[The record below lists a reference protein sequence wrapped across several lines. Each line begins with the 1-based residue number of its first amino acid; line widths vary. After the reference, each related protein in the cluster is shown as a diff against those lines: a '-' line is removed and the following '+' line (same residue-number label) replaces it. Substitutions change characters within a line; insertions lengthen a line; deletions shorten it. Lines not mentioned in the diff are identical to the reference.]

1 VRFFVVLVGLLA
13 GATFLLAA
21 CGGGDSPGVVEGG
34 DLAQGREAFVASC
47 GGCHEMVAAGTQGTQ
62 GPNLDVAFGPSREQG
77 FDESTFQQ
85 VVRSQ
90 IAYPGIGSSMPP
102 DLVTG
107 QDADNVSYF
116 VAQCA
121 GNDEDSQCAPAG
133 PSDST
138 DGATIFT
145 QNCASCHAL
154 AAAGAT
160 GTIGP
165 NLDESQPSAEL
176 ATDRVTN
183 GSGAMPAFADVLS
196 EEQIQ
201 AVVDYVV
208 QNAG

>member
-1 VRFFVVLVGLLA
+1 MLV
-13 GATFLLAA
+13 LAA
-21 CGGGDSPGVVEGG
+21 CGGGDSPGVSEGG
-34 DLAQGREAFVASC
+34 DLAQGRELFVASC
-47 GGCHEMVAAGTQGTQ
+47 GGCHEMEAAGTQGTQ

-90 IAYPGIGSSMPP
+90 IAYPAEGGGMPP

-107 QDADNVSYF
+107 QQADDVAYF

-121 GNDEDSQCAPAG
+121 GNQEDGQCAPAG
-133 PSDST
+133 PSDSS
-138 DGATIFT
+138 DGEAIFT
-145 QNCASCHAL
+145 QNCASCHTL
-154 AAAGAT
+154 AAAGAS

-165 NLDESQPSAEL
+165 NLDESQPTAEL

-183 GSGAMPAFADVLS
+183 GSGAMPAFGDVLS

-201 AVVDYVV
+201 AVVAYVV
-208 QNAG
+208 ENAGG